1 MKMVISQK
9 IAEYILPSACCEK
22 TPQQAQSIWL
32 GMVALVFAKR
42 TFLTEV

>member
-22 TPQQAQSIWL
+22 TPQQAQKYMAWNGRIGFCKKDVSY
-32 GMVALVFAKR
+32 
-42 TFLTEV
+42 